1 MNKNDLNE
9 ARTNPDFF
17 NIFRSSNA
25 KFNKKSKYRDDV

>member
-9 ARTNPDFF
+9 ARTNPDFL
-17 NIFRSSNA
+17 IFRSSNA